1 MFKNKTYNGE
11 IWLENDSKHF
21 CVLERINDGKII
33 LKSSLGVQDHHKLTI
48 NVIYGRFNGLG
59 HLTLIGNYRKKYS
72 SGVTYDYE
80 YLVKYCFRSNDYYIN
95 LSDLKI
101 RSASFYNDTIA
112 KLYRKVGYVDLNSN
126 TYKKNVELNLISNIE
141 DDYLKEVITESY
153 KESNS
158 DNLTITLTIKS
169 LIKFIFKAETSLDVV
184 ISKYNVFKDFILL
197 FFGYFEQFSN
207 IVLTLENNSKID
219 LYYSD
224 RYTQE
229 KPSSIFNF
237 TFSQI
242 EKDYLKLLEH
252 WFEDEHLR
260 FICSSIIDNIIY
272 RSINPHKRFLNSFYS
287 LEGWLKF
294 KYKEDKAI
302 KKGKFKFDIEADNL
316 RDDFLRVSGIESEE
330 LQTFYKKCVRHRDY
344 FVHTNT
350 KQTKMFSEVEA
361 VEISNLFDYVL
372 MLQILKHL
380 KASEELQELAN
391 SKFSGNFKSFSYEFR
406 KYMIRDGK

>member
-1 MFKNKTYNGE
+1 MFKNKIYSGE
-11 IWLENDSKHF
+11 IWIENDSKHF
-21 CVLERINDGKII
+21 CLLEKTDDGKII

-48 NVIYGRFNGLG
+48 DVIYGRFNGLG
-59 HLTLIGNYRKKYS
+59 HLTFIGNYRKKYS

-80 YLVKYCFRSNDYYIN
+80 YLVKYCFRSSDYYVN
-95 LSDLKI
+95 LADLKI
-101 RSASFYNDTIA
+101 KSASFYNDTIA
-112 KLYRKVGYVDLNSN
+112 KLYRKVGFVDLNSN
-126 TYKKNVELNLISNIE
+126 TYKKNVELNLISSIE

-158 DNLTITLTIKS
+158 DNLKITLTTRS
-169 LIKFIFKAETSLDVV
+169 LIKFVFKKETSLDVV
-184 ISKYNVFKDFILL
+184 INKYSIFKDFILL
-197 FFGYFEQFSN
+197 FFGYFKQFSN
-207 IVLTLENNSKID
+207 IILTLENNSKIE

-229 KPSSIFNF
+229 KPNSIFNF
-237 TFSQI
+237 IFFQI

-260 FICSSIIDNIIY
+260 FVCSSIVDNIIY
-272 RSINPHKRFLNSFYS
+272 QSINPHKRFLNSYYS

-294 KYKEDKAI
+294 KHKKDKV
-302 KKGKFKFDIEADNL
+302 KFDVEANNL
-316 RDDFLRVSGIESEE
+316 KDDFLRVSGIESEE

-372 MLQILKHL
+372 MLQILKYL

-406 KYMIRDGK
+406 KYMFKDGK